1 MTATINNHAMV
12 SNGNAHHTRRAATR
26 AGGGGGGRGTIE
38 GTVVPSLPMA
48 SMTVTEVTSRIT
60 LVGAV
65 SLLSLL
71 WVAQAGVRGGKNSS
85 KRGHVLDTKA
95 AERSFVVEPTSSP
108 AKRLPGLGAR
118 ALGLIIT
125 TVTAGAAIGIG
136 LSLAFLAALN
146 ALRLE

>member
-1 MTATINNHAMV
+1 MTATINNHATV
-12 SNGNAHHTRRAATR
+12 SNGNAHHTRRDAPR

-48 SMTVTEVTSRIT
+48 SMTVTEVTSRIA

-71 WVAQAGVRGGKNSS
+71 WLAQAGMRSGKHSS
-85 KRGHVLDTKA
+85 ERSRVLDTPA
-95 AERSFVVEPTSSP
+95 ATHSDVVEPASSP

-118 ALGLIIT
+118 AFGLVIT
-125 TVTAGAAIGIG
+125 AVAAGAAIGIG
-136 LSLAFLAALN
+136 LSLAFLATLN